1 MKAHCQLI
9 AFFLIALASCGS
21 TRTSNSFISVPVEP
35 SVADAPLEIEP
46 KTDSL
51 VVNKTPKQAAKK
63 NLGPFKVALLLP
75 LNIGPGEYKLDDVFA
90 DYYEGVLMGL
100 DSLKSLGMEVIVNV
114 YDTKND
120 TAVVKKITWKKEL
133 EESDVIIGPT
143 FKNGHT
149 MLSKYVKPRE
159 IALVSPF
166 SNANMWTDSNHYSM
180 YCTPDDKS
188 YAAALAAHI
197 AKHHPNANLV
207 LVNDNSKEDK
217 DFLWRFKVAARELGL
232 EKWKDVTYQKGS
244 DILPQLQ
251 KGDGDTNI
259 IITPTSNEKTAQL
272 LLTNLKNDG
281 GSHVNLLFALE
292 SWLNFKNTNYQT
304 YELWEQNHLHIL
316 THYFADD
323 YAKNVIAFKAAYK
336 ERFATIPSDFAFR
349 GFDHIVAMGILFMNG
364 KGDNLAESAEEMEV
378 KGLHNTFKFRFN
390 GRALENRSVNIIQ
403 FSEYRFQRINK

>member
-1 MKAHCQLI
+1 MKAPCQLI

-21 TRTSNSFISVPVEP
+21 TRTSNPFTPVPVEP
-35 SVADAPLEIEP
+35 SATVAPLEIEP

-51 VVNKTPKQAAKK
+51 AVTKTPKQAAKK

-100 DSLKSLGMEVIVNV
+100 DSLKKLGMEVIVTV

-120 TAVVKKITWKKEL
+120 TAAVKKITWKKEL

-149 MLSKYVKPRE
+149 MLSKYVKARE

-281 GSHVNLLFALE
+281 GSHVNLLFTLE

-323 YAKNVIAFKAAYK
+323 YARDVIAFKAAYK

>member
-1 MKAHCQLI
+1 MKAPCQLI
-9 AFFLIALASCGS
+9 VVFFIALASCGS
-21 TRTSNSFISVPVEP
+21 TRPLNSFTPVPVEP
-35 SVADAPLEIEP
+35 STTTTPIETEP
-46 KTDSL
+46 QTDSISKVNSKEL
-51 VVNKTPKQAAKK
+51 VAKK
-63 NLGPFKVALLLP
+63 KLGPFKVALLLP
-75 LNIGPGEYKLDDVFA
+75 LNITPGEYKLDAVFA

-100 DSLKSLGMEVIVNV
+100 DSLKNLGMEVIVTV

-120 TAVVKKITWKKEL
+120 TATVKKITWKKEL

-149 MLSKYVKPRE
+149 LLSKYVKPRK

-166 SNANMWTDSNHYSM
+166 SNANMWADSNHYSF

-188 YAAALAAHI
+188 YAAALAGHI
-197 AKHHPNANLV
+197 AKHHPTANLV

-217 DFLWRFKVAARELGL
+217 DFLWRFKVAARELGFD
-232 EKWKDVTYQKGS
+232 KWKDITYQKGS

-259 IITPTSNEKTAQL
+259 IIAPTSNEKTAQL

-281 GSHVNLLFALE
+281 GSHVNMLFTLE

-304 YELWEQNHLHIL
+304 YELWEQNRLHVL

-336 ERFATIPSDFAFR
+336 DRFATIPGDFAFR
-349 GFDHIVAMGILFMNG
+349 GFDHMVTMGILFMNG